1 MENVPRKG
9 YIFQDIN
16 ANSVKTTEGNII
28 VRGTGP
34 LDLESTPSGGK
45 ALVVSG
51 GQYLSKRD
59 FTDACFGDVDRSPL
73 GLTIKLSLK
82 LTNSTDTCYG
92 LSNGRQSPS
101 HYGYAL

>member
-51 GQYLSKRD
+51 GQYLSNRD
-59 FTDACFGDVDRSPL
+59 FTDACFGDVDRKPTGFNHQAQFKFDKQHKHL
-73 GLTIKLSLK
+73 LWLK
-82 LTNSTDTCYG
+82 
-92 LSNGRQSPS
+92 QW
-101 HYGYAL
+101 